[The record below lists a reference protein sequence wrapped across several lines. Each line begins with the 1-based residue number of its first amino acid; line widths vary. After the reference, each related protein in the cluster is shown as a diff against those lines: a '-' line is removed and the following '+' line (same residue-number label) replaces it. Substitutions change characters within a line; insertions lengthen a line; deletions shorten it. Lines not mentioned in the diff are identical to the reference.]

1 MNKGTRLAAL
11 LLSLMLV
18 ASGCSIVKVNKEV
31 DDKTVLAEFTG
42 GQIIKAQ
49 AQAEYDEV
57 QAYYDAYG
65 YTLDDPDAIA
75 EIKAEILDYLASEAI
90 ELNKANALGL
100 GPDSL
105 SEEEKAR
112 ITEDAQTEYQ
122 DTIEYY
128 MVYFESGE
136 EGETE
141 ETVRQEVIKFLAEQD
156 YTEESAIQSGLDQA
170 WRDKLYAYAT
180 DGVTA
185 TEEQVQAAYEEMVAA
200 DQESYQQDPYNF
212 EYAALSGSDI
222 YWYPEGYRTVK
233 HILLSFTDEQVEKLS
248 DLSAQLEDV
257 RYQIE
262 ELDWQAENADED
274 LLTGEELDGEAG
286 GEDAPEELEA
296 LPEPEGAE
304 DEITMSREELVA
316 EEARLDGELKQLQ
329 AEYAA
334 TLSDKVAEVQAKMA
348 SGADFDDLI
357 AEYGSDVGMQE
368 EPGKS
373 VGYYVSAESEMW
385 EEAFT
390 QAAMALNNPGDVSQP
405 VIGSNGIHIIRYL
418 SNVTAGPVDIE
429 KVRQACAESA
439 AETAKS
445 EAYDEAVAA
454 WKAEAGIKTYPD
466 RWK

>member
-42 GQIIKAQ
+42 GQITKAQ

-65 YTLDDPDAIA
+65 YALDDPEAIA
-75 EIKAEILDYLASEAI
+75 EIKAEILDYLAAEAI
-90 ELNKANALGL
+90 ELNKANELGL

-105 SEEEKAR
+105 TEEEKTR
-112 ITEDAQTEYQ
+112 ITEEAKTEYQ
-122 DTIEYY
+122 NTIDYY

-141 ETVRQEVIKFLAEQD
+141 QSVRQEVMDFLAEQD
-156 YTEESAIQSGLDQA
+156 YSEESAIEYGMDQA

-180 DGVTA
+180 NGVTA
-185 TEEQVQAAYEEMVAA
+185 SEEQVQAAYEEMVAA
-200 DQESYQQDPYNF
+200 DQESYQEDPYNF

-248 DLSAQLEDV
+248 EISADLEDV

-274 LLTGEELDGEAG
+274 LLTGEDLDEHEGH
-286 GEDAPEELEA
+286 DHTQEELEA
-296 LPEPEGAE
+296 LAEPEDAE
-304 DEITMSREELVA
+304 DEITMSREELAA
-316 EEARLDGELKQLQ
+316 EEARLEGELRRLQ

-334 TLSDKVAEVQAKMA
+334 TLSDKVAEVQGKMA

-373 VGYYVSAESEMW
+373 VGYYVSAQSEMW

-390 QAAMALNNPGDVSQP
+390 QAAMALNNPGDVSGQ

-418 SNVTAGPVDIE
+418 ADVTAGPVDIE
-429 KVRQACAESA
+429 KVREACTQSA
-439 AETAKS
+439 AETAMS
-445 EAYDEAVAA
+445 EAYDEAVAT
-454 WKAEAGIKTYPD
+454 WKAEAKIKTYPD